1 MDTQLMIPIY
11 VILGA
16 VAAMI
21 YSLRRIILLERRILN
36 MEKMILGIDKKIS
49 QKVSRK

>member
-21 YSLRRIILLERRILN
+21 YSLRRIILLERRILSI
-36 MEKMILGIDKKIS
+36 EKTILSIDKKLT
-49 QKVSRK
+49 KK

>member
-21 YSLRRIILLERRILN
+21 YSLRRVILLERRILSI
-36 MEKMILGIDKKIS
+36 EKTILSIDKKLT
-49 QKVSRK
+49 KK